1 MNAMV
6 GAIRGEGTARPDFD
20 QGWQVER
27 LQEAVRRSA
36 AERRWVRLNE
46 IIT

>member
-1 MNAMV
+1 MV
-6 GAIRGEGTARPDFD
+6 QAIRGEGNAHPDFE

-36 AERRWVRLNE
+36 AERRWVKVE
-46 IIT
+46 EVV